1 MDISVVVDASVWVS
15 WYIQQDVHHRASRL
29 WLDRYTAQGGFLIA
43 PMFLLVEVAGAIS
56 RQKGD
61 SKLARQVIKDI
72 YYYDAMRILTLKD
85 TLMWASVEIA
95 ADLELRAG
103 DTTYIAVAHQYHL
116 PLVSWDKEQLRKA
129 SSLTPTYTP
138 DEYPF

>member
-1 MDISVVVDASVWVS
+1 
-15 WYIQQDVHHRASRL
+15 
-29 WLDRYTAQGGFLIA
+29 
-43 PMFLLVEVAGAIS
+43 AGAIS

-95 ADLELRAG
+95 ADLQLRAG
-103 DTTYIAVAHQYHL
+103 DTTYIAVAHQYRL

-129 SSLTPTYTP
+129 SSLTTTYTP